1 MIEAYQDAI
10 QHGLIDPSFA
20 GLQLQGKYVFVF
32 GFRLRDAG
40 RPGFEVSG

>member
-1 MIEAYQDAI
+1 MIEAYQDAV
-10 QHGLIDPSFA
+10 QQDLIDSSFA
-20 GLQLQGKYVFVF
+20 ALQLQGKYVFVF